1 MSLPLLSLRLPHHV
15 ELPGAP
21 LRLAH
26 PVKVLQKHVDLLGA
40 YHLVLWRQRPV
51 VCGDVGLYTG
61 LPARGAPRKTFVF
74 LVQNRRGG
82 ALRRSKTRRQN
93 KKIKTGPSRRDE
105 TRYGVSQGTG
115 PKPVGPRAGRGEQRG
130 GAESGAAPETRVPAD
145 ARSSGPAAPVAMHP
159 RHRGDEE
166 VPLTLMLLPA
176 AAAGREDLRLDVVGA
191 RLEKFEALRDGRFEM
206 KDMVPCS
213 GLEPLQSASMVA
225 SWPRRCAALR
235 AVCLLNHLN
244 TRSPRPRALGKIG
257 KCSISHRAK
266 VSLVGEHEKSKIDVM
281 FGRIFV

>member
-61 LPARGAPRKTFVF
+61 LPARGAPRKTFFF
-74 LVQNRRGG
+74 LVQNRRG
-82 ALRRSKTRRQN
+82 ALRRSKTRKQN
-93 KKIKTGPSRRDE
+93 QKKNQNRAVETRRDE
-105 TRYGVSQGTG
+105 RDMVSAKERGWGRTR
-115 PKPVGPRAGRGEQRG
+115 RA
-130 GAESGAAPETRVPAD
+130 TRRCRKWSSAQD
-145 ARSSGPAAPVAMHP
+145 ARSGGRTLVWTCYSRGHALCAGRP
-159 RHRGDEE
+159 RRRGDE
-166 VPLTLMLLPA
+166 VPLISHA
-176 AAAGREDLRLDVVGA
+176 AAAGRDLRLEVVGA

-206 KDMVPCS
+206 KDTVPCS

-225 SWPRRCAALR
+225 DGLAAALL
-235 AVCLLNHLN
+235 AETCGTVCLLHYSNP
-244 TRSPRPRALGKIG
+244 RSPRPREGLGKIG

-266 VSLVGEHEKSKIDVM
+266 VSLVGEHENQKSIDC
-281 FGRIFV
+281 F

>member
-105 TRYGVSQGTG
+105 TRRDMVSAKEQGQSRTR
-115 PKPVGPRAGRGEQRG
+115 RATRGCQKWSSAR
-130 GAESGAAPETRVPAD
+130 D
-145 ARSSGPAAPVAMHP
+145 ARSGGRTLVWTCCSRGHASSAPRRRGGPPHSHAACFCCWKRGLTSG
-159 RHRGDEE
+159 RC
-166 VPLTLMLLPA
+166 
-176 AAAGREDLRLDVVGA
+176 GREVG
-191 RLEKFEALRDGRFEM
+191 
-206 KDMVPCS
+206 
-213 GLEPLQSASMVA
+213 
-225 SWPRRCAALR
+225 
-235 AVCLLNHLN
+235 
-244 TRSPRPRALGKIG
+244 
-257 KCSISHRAK
+257 K
-266 VSLVGEHEKSKIDVM
+266 V
-281 FGRIFV
+281 

>member
-82 ALRRSKTRRQN
+82 ALRRSKTRKQN
-93 KKIKTGPSRRDE
+93 KQKKQNRAVETRRDE
-105 TRYGVSQGTG
+105 IWCQPRNRAKAG
-115 PKPVGPRAGRGEQRG
+115 RAGRGEQRG

-159 RHRGDEE
+159 RRRGDEE
-166 VPLTLMLLPA
+166 VPLTLMLPA
-176 AAAGREDLRLDVVGA
+176 SAAGREDLRLDVVGA

-257 KCSISHRAK
+257 KCSISQRAK